1 MLTVTDAAFDPFG
14 LLPADWD
21 LLTRVPNLERLDVVV
36 TDTMLAGALHERMH
50 QVLPGIEEVRVRSAV
65 ALHALPVLLTT
76 PATSGSS
83 AHAIA
88 RKRSPASR
96 VASSPRFAAASSRRR
111 AAPRSSS
118 GVRCRTSTSRAR

>member
-1 MLTVTDAAFDPFG
+1 MPPSIRSA

-50 QVLPGIEEVRVRSAV
+50 QVLPGIEEVAFAPQSQP
-65 ALHALPVLLTT
+65 HALPVLQT
-76 PATSGSS
+76 TSGTSGFS

-88 RKRSPASR
+88 KRRSPASR
-96 VASSPRFAAASSRRR
+96 VASRPRSGAASSRRR